1 MVISSRAIVAMGLSA
16 VGLGLLVG
24 PSLGQ
29 QQDGGVRRT
38 ASPSTAAPTAPIT
51 PVIGTIDM
59 DAVFKNY
66 DKVKVSSEEFKAA
79 ALARKGDL
87 QKIQADAQQE
97 AEILAKLTPGTEDF
111 KKHENRVTELKARF
125 EAGRESAERDFA
137 SREAE
142 AMATLYKEVQA
153 MVARI
158 AKWRKMTYIVKVS
171 NQPISGS
178 NPNSVMAAMA
188 NTMVYADPTNDIT
201 NDVVY
206 NLNRIYKATGGP
218 SVKGSATTT
227 PPATSASGRR
237 FRPARGWQVSRIE
250 PSRQCG
256 AEPPNPVRPGRA
268 QSRSACQPGKTRHG
282 NSRSSGEVPE
292 ELNATPRT
300 SQRTRP
306 PAAAR
311 CHSISQD
318 EEKTNPCLPPSV
330 RNARLLPPRKCA
342 GSGSFMARTSHCGS
356 TLPNPTP
363 AWFSFVPTSRIG
375 PPCPPGSAMSCR
387 RYDGRQSSAGRLRS
401 I

>member
-1 MVISSRAIVAMGLSA
+1 MVICSRAIVAMGLSA

-38 ASPSTAAPTAPIT
+38 ASPSTAAPTAPIS

-201 NDVVY
+201 SDVVY

-218 SVKGSATTT
+218 SVKGSAAAT
-227 PPATSASGRR
+227 PPATSA
-237 FRPARGWQVSRIE
+237 
-250 PSRQCG
+250 
-256 AEPPNPVRPGRA
+256 
-268 QSRSACQPGKTRHG
+268 
-282 NSRSSGEVPE
+282 
-292 ELNATPRT
+292 
-300 SQRTRP
+300 
-306 PAAAR
+306 PAA
-311 CHSISQD
+311 D
-318 EEKTNPCLPPSV
+318 
-330 RNARLLPPRKCA
+330 
-342 GSGSFMARTSHCGS
+342 
-356 TLPNPTP
+356 P
-363 AWFSFVPTSRIG
+363 AQPEG
-375 PPCPPGSAMSCR
+375 
-387 RYDGRQSSAGRLRS
+387 GR
-401 I
+401 

>member
-1 MVISSRAIVAMGLSA
+1 MVICSRAIVAMGLSA

-38 ASPSTAAPTAPIT
+38 ASPSTATPTAPIS

-218 SVKGSATTT
+218 SAKGSATAT
-227 PPATSASGRR
+227 PPATSG
-237 FRPARGWQVSRIE
+237 
-250 PSRQCG
+250 
-256 AEPPNPVRPGRA
+256 
-268 QSRSACQPGKTRHG
+268 
-282 NSRSSGEVPE
+282 
-292 ELNATPRT
+292 
-300 SQRTRP
+300 
-306 PAAAR
+306 PAA
-311 CHSISQD
+311 
-318 EEKTNPCLPPSV
+318 
-330 RNARLLPPRKCA
+330 
-342 GSGSFMARTSHCGS
+342 
-356 TLPNPTP
+356 
-363 AWFSFVPTSRIG
+363 G
-375 PPCPPGSAMSCR
+375 PDQPEG
-387 RYDGRQSSAGRLRS
+387 GK
-401 I
+401 

>member
-1 MVISSRAIVAMGLSA
+1 MVISSRAIVAAGLSA
-16 VGLGLLVG
+16 VGLGLLAA
-24 PSLGQ
+24 STLGQ
-29 QQDGGVRRT
+29 QPDAGVRRT
-38 ASPSTAAPTAPIT
+38 ASPSTAAPAAPIS

-218 SVKGSATTT
+218 SVKASATT
-227 PPATSASGRR
+227 PPATSA
-237 FRPARGWQVSRIE
+237 
-250 PSRQCG
+250 
-256 AEPPNPVRPGRA
+256 
-268 QSRSACQPGKTRHG
+268 
-282 NSRSSGEVPE
+282 
-292 ELNATPRT
+292 
-300 SQRTRP
+300 
-306 PAAAR
+306 PAA
-311 CHSISQD
+311 
-318 EEKTNPCLPPSV
+318 
-330 RNARLLPPRKCA
+330 
-342 GSGSFMARTSHCGS
+342 G
-356 TLPNPTP
+356 P
-363 AWFSFVPTSRIG
+363 AQPEG
-375 PPCPPGSAMSCR
+375 GK
-387 RYDGRQSSAGRLRS
+387 
-401 I
+401 

>member
-38 ASPSTAAPTAPIT
+38 ASPSTAAPVAPIT

-158 AKWRKMTYIVKVS
+158 AKWKKMTYIVKVS

-227 PPATSASGRR
+227 PPATSAPATGPAQPEGGR
-237 FRPARGWQVSRIE
+237 
-250 PSRQCG
+250 
-256 AEPPNPVRPGRA
+256 
-268 QSRSACQPGKTRHG
+268 
-282 NSRSSGEVPE
+282 
-292 ELNATPRT
+292 
-300 SQRTRP
+300 
-306 PAAAR
+306 
-311 CHSISQD
+311 
-318 EEKTNPCLPPSV
+318 
-330 RNARLLPPRKCA
+330 
-342 GSGSFMARTSHCGS
+342 
-356 TLPNPTP
+356 
-363 AWFSFVPTSRIG
+363 
-375 PPCPPGSAMSCR
+375 
-387 RYDGRQSSAGRLRS
+387 
-401 I
+401 

>member
-1 MVISSRAIVAMGLSA
+1 MVISSRAIVAVGLCA

-38 ASPSTAAPTAPIT
+38 ASPSTAAPAAPIS

-87 QKIQADAQQE
+87 QKIQVDAQQE

-111 KKHENRVTELKARF
+111 KKHENRVTELKAKF
-125 EAGRESAERDFA
+125 EAGREQAERDFA

-158 AKWRKMTYIVKVS
+158 AQWRKMTYIVKVS

-188 NTMVYADPTNDIT
+188 NTMVYADSRNDIT

-206 NLNRIYKATGGP
+206 NLNRIYKATGGAT
-218 SVKGSATTT
+218 VKGSATAT
-227 PPATSASGRR
+227 PPA
-237 FRPARGWQVSRIE
+237 PA
-250 PSRQCG
+250 
-256 AEPPNPVRPGRA
+256 
-268 QSRSACQPGKTRHG
+268 T
-282 NSRSSGEVPE
+282 
-292 ELNATPRT
+292 NA
-300 SQRTRP
+300 
-306 PAAAR
+306 PAA
-311 CHSISQD
+311 
-318 EEKTNPCLPPSV
+318 
-330 RNARLLPPRKCA
+330 
-342 GSGSFMARTSHCGS
+342 G
-356 TLPNPTP
+356 P
-363 AWFSFVPTSRIG
+363 AQPEG
-375 PPCPPGSAMSCR
+375 GN
-387 RYDGRQSSAGRLRS
+387 
-401 I
+401 

>member
-38 ASPSTAAPTAPIT
+38 ASPSTAAPVAPIS

-158 AKWRKMTYIVKVS
+158 AKWKKMTYIVKVS

-218 SVKGSATTT
+218 SAKGSATTT

-237 FRPARGWQVSRIE
+237 SRPARGWQVSRIE

-256 AEPPNPVRPGRA
+256 AAEPGRPGRA
-268 QSRSACQPGKTRHG
+268 QSRSACRPGKTRHG
-282 NSRSSGEVPE
+282 NSLSSE
-292 ELNATPRT
+292 R
-300 SQRTRP
+300 
-306 PAAAR
+306 
-311 CHSISQD
+311 
-318 EEKTNPCLPPSV
+318 
-330 RNARLLPPRKCA
+330 
-342 GSGSFMARTSHCGS
+342 
-356 TLPNPTP
+356 
-363 AWFSFVPTSRIG
+363 
-375 PPCPPGSAMSCR
+375 CR
-387 RYDGRQSSAGRLRS
+387 RS
-401 I
+401 

>member
-38 ASPSTAAPTAPIT
+38 ASPSTAAPVAPIT

-158 AKWRKMTYIVKVS
+158 AKWKKMTYIVKVS

-227 PPATSASGRR
+227 PPATSA
-237 FRPARGWQVSRIE
+237 
-250 PSRQCG
+250 
-256 AEPPNPVRPGRA
+256 
-268 QSRSACQPGKTRHG
+268 
-282 NSRSSGEVPE
+282 
-292 ELNATPRT
+292 
-300 SQRTRP
+300 
-306 PAAAR
+306 PAA
-311 CHSISQD
+311 
-318 EEKTNPCLPPSV
+318 
-330 RNARLLPPRKCA
+330 
-342 GSGSFMARTSHCGS
+342 G
-356 TLPNPTP
+356 P
-363 AWFSFVPTSRIG
+363 AQPEG
-375 PPCPPGSAMSCR
+375 
-387 RYDGRQSSAGRLRS
+387 GR
-401 I
+401 

>member
-1 MVISSRAIVAMGLSA
+1 MVISSRAIVAVGLCA
-16 VGLGLLVG
+16 VGVGFLVG

-38 ASPSTAAPTAPIT
+38 ASPSAAATVAPIS

-87 QKIQADAQQE
+87 QKIQAEAQQE

-111 KKHENRVTELKARF
+111 KKHENRVTQLKAQF
-125 EAGRESAERDFA
+125 EAGRELAERDFA

-158 AKWRKMTYIVKVS
+158 AQWRKMTYIVKVS

-188 NTMVYADPTNDIT
+188 NTMVYADPRNDIT

-206 NLNRIYKATGGP
+206 NLNRIYKATGGATA
-218 SVKGSATTT
+218 KGSATTT
-227 PPATSASGRR
+227 PAVPGAPA
-237 FRPARGWQVSRIE
+237 
-250 PSRQCG
+250 
-256 AEPPNPVRPGRA
+256 
-268 QSRSACQPGKTRHG
+268 
-282 NSRSSGEVPE
+282 
-292 ELNATPRT
+292 
-300 SQRTRP
+300 
-306 PAAAR
+306 PAA
-311 CHSISQD
+311 
-318 EEKTNPCLPPSV
+318 
-330 RNARLLPPRKCA
+330 
-342 GSGSFMARTSHCGS
+342 
-356 TLPNPTP
+356 
-363 AWFSFVPTSRIG
+363 
-375 PPCPPGSAMSCR
+375 GSAQPE
-387 RYDGRQSSAGRLRS
+387 GGN
-401 I
+401 

>member
-1 MVISSRAIVAMGLSA
+1 MVISSRAIVAMGLCT

-38 ASPSTAAPTAPIT
+38 AASPSTATPAAPVS

-87 QKIQADAQQE
+87 QKIQAEAQQE

-111 KKHENRVTELKARF
+111 KKHENHVTELKARF
-125 EAGRESAERDFA
+125 EAGREQAERDFA

-158 AKWRKMTYIVKVS
+158 AQWKKMTYIVKVS

-188 NTMVYADPTNDIT
+188 NTMVYADPRNDIT

-206 NLNRIYKATGGP
+206 NLNRLYKATGGT
-218 SVKGSATTT
+218 SAKAAASTA
-227 PPATSASGRR
+227 PAAATSA
-237 FRPARGWQVSRIE
+237 
-250 PSRQCG
+250 
-256 AEPPNPVRPGRA
+256 
-268 QSRSACQPGKTRHG
+268 
-282 NSRSSGEVPE
+282 
-292 ELNATPRT
+292 
-300 SQRTRP
+300 
-306 PAAAR
+306 PAA
-311 CHSISQD
+311 
-318 EEKTNPCLPPSV
+318 
-330 RNARLLPPRKCA
+330 
-342 GSGSFMARTSHCGS
+342 G
-356 TLPNPTP
+356 P
-363 AWFSFVPTSRIG
+363 AQPEG
-375 PPCPPGSAMSCR
+375 GN
-387 RYDGRQSSAGRLRS
+387 
-401 I
+401 

>member
-1 MVISSRAIVAMGLSA
+1 MVICSRAIVAMGLSA

-29 QQDGGVRRT
+29 QQDGGIRRT

-218 SVKGSATTT
+218 SVKGSATAT
-227 PPATSASGRR
+227 PPATSG
-237 FRPARGWQVSRIE
+237 PA
-250 PSRQCG
+250 
-256 AEPPNPVRPGRA
+256 
-268 QSRSACQPGKTRHG
+268 QPEGGK
-282 NSRSSGEVPE
+282 
-292 ELNATPRT
+292 
-300 SQRTRP
+300 
-306 PAAAR
+306 
-311 CHSISQD
+311 
-318 EEKTNPCLPPSV
+318 
-330 RNARLLPPRKCA
+330 
-342 GSGSFMARTSHCGS
+342 
-356 TLPNPTP
+356 
-363 AWFSFVPTSRIG
+363 
-375 PPCPPGSAMSCR
+375 
-387 RYDGRQSSAGRLRS
+387 
-401 I
+401 

>member
-1 MVISSRAIVAMGLSA
+1 MVISSRAIVAMGLCT

-29 QQDGGVRRT
+29 QQDGGVHRT
-38 ASPSTAAPTAPIT
+38 ASPSTATPAAPVS

-59 DAVFKNY
+59 DAVFKSY

-125 EAGRESAERDFA
+125 EAGREQAERDFA

-158 AKWRKMTYIVKVS
+158 AQWRKMTYIVKVS

-188 NTMVYADPTNDIT
+188 NTMVYADPRNDIT
-201 NDVVY
+201 SDVVY
-206 NLNRIYKATGGP
+206 NLNRLYKATGG
-218 SVKGSATTT
+218 
-227 PPATSASGRR
+227 TSAKAAAS
-237 FRPARGWQVSRIE
+237 PA
-250 PSRQCG
+250 
-256 AEPPNPVRPGRA
+256 
-268 QSRSACQPGKTRHG
+268 
-282 NSRSSGEVPE
+282 
-292 ELNATPRT
+292 
-300 SQRTRP
+300 
-306 PAAAR
+306 PAAA
-311 CHSISQD
+311 
-318 EEKTNPCLPPSV
+318 TGAPV
-330 RNARLLPPRKCA
+330 A
-342 GSGSFMARTSHCGS
+342 G
-356 TLPNPTP
+356 P
-363 AWFSFVPTSRIG
+363 AQP
-375 PPCPPGSAMSCR
+375 
-387 RYDGRQSSAGRLRS
+387 DGGN
-401 I
+401 

>member
-38 ASPSTAAPTAPIT
+38 ASPSTAAATAPIS

-59 DAVFKNY
+59 DAVFKSY

-218 SVKGSATTT
+218 SVKASATT
-227 PPATSASGRR
+227 PPATSA
-237 FRPARGWQVSRIE
+237 
-250 PSRQCG
+250 
-256 AEPPNPVRPGRA
+256 
-268 QSRSACQPGKTRHG
+268 
-282 NSRSSGEVPE
+282 
-292 ELNATPRT
+292 
-300 SQRTRP
+300 
-306 PAAAR
+306 PAA
-311 CHSISQD
+311 
-318 EEKTNPCLPPSV
+318 
-330 RNARLLPPRKCA
+330 
-342 GSGSFMARTSHCGS
+342 G
-356 TLPNPTP
+356 P
-363 AWFSFVPTSRIG
+363 AQPEG
-375 PPCPPGSAMSCR
+375 GK
-387 RYDGRQSSAGRLRS
+387 
-401 I
+401 